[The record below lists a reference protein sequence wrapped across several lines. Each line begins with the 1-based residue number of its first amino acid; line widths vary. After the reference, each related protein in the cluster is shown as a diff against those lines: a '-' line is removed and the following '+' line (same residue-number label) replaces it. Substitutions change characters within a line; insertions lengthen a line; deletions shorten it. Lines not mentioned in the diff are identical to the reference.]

1 MKAFLTIKKILKK
14 SCALL
19 ESFKKMQSLKI
30 TFDLSKQDF
39 EQLKQTI
46 LRKKS
51 EQNFEQADKILIIQ
65 TYKNTIFK
73 A

>member
-1 MKAFLTIKKILKK
+1 
-14 SCALL
+14 
-19 ESFKKMQSLKI
+19 MQSLKI

-73 A
+73 S